1 MEQVCMYE
9 EKDTKQIIT
18 LSIQEIVSDFY
29 KLAEEEGF
37 LSGLAEVGA
46 CEESDKEAYLYEM
59 ELLANKYIPNY
70 EKFVNQRFF
79 AEDATD
85 DEKGVLLSKI
95 LCENFKEIFYKL
107 V

>member
-1 MEQVCMYE
+1 MYE

-46 CEESDKEAYLYEM
+46 CEESDKKAYLYEM
-59 ELLANKYIPNY
+59 ELLANKYIPRY
-70 EKFVNQRFF
+70 EEIVDKEFF
-79 AEDATD
+79 AKDTTD
-85 DEKGVLLSKI
+85 DEKGILLSKI
-95 LCENFKEIFYKL
+95 LCEKFKEIFYKL